1 MLSIQLFRQN
11 KELILE
17 GLKKKN
23 FKEPE
28 LVDRIISVD
37 ERRRALQVENDA
49 LASSQNAAAKSNAFG
64 LLAAVIKPVLN

>member
-49 LASSQNAAAKSNAFG
+49 LASSQNAAAKSSGGQSMAG
-64 LLAAVIKPVLN
+64 DRWRG